1 LIDLANLVVKNFA
14 VCSSPITRWSDLAFV
29 FWKFAGIKHKLLVM
43 RKTVL
48 ALVFAAVS
56 CIVISAS
63 PVEPAPAIGTKIK
76 KEWTKAGK
84 GQLCM
89 THPAQLDPCFEH
101 VFDGV
106 QYKVAYNGQ
115 TRRVSYLSTSDS
127 KFRTTDGLQVG
138 SEIRVTEATVHAM
151 PGWVVWGPTTSDGW
165 RPIIGGFNGEVKL
178 KDATLLK
185 LWGQP
190 GSGEGIAIIQGF
202 SRGRL

>member
-1 LIDLANLVVKNFA
+1 MI
-14 VCSSPITRWSDLAFV
+14 DLAFV
-29 FWKFAGIKHKLLVM
+29 FWKFAGIEHKLLVM

-48 ALVFAAVS
+48 ALVFTAVS
-56 CIVISAS
+56 CIVVFAAS
-63 PVEPAPAIGTKIK
+63 HEPVPAIGAKIK
-76 KEWTKAGK
+76 KEGIKASK

-127 KFRTTDGLQVG
+127 KFRTADGLQVG
-138 SEIRVTEATVHAM
+138 SEFRVTEDKVKAM
-151 PGWVVWGPTTSDGW
+151 PGWEVWGPTTSDGW
-165 RPIIGGFNGEVKL
+165 RPIIGFNAEVKL
-178 KDATLLK
+178 KDGTLLK
-185 LWGQP
+185 LNTND

-202 SRGRL
+202 SQGRL